1 MDLEN
6 CFCGAKQLRSAV
18 CWPPQVTERII
29 NVSSISAGSSI
40 PWDNLNAERSY
51 SSHSTYSLSKLAMM
65 LFTTELAKRLGPG
78 PPTVNTLDPGTVNTK
93 MLVKGWGRCGI
104 EIEVR
109 S

>member
-1 MDLEN
+1 M
-6 CFCGAKQLRSAV
+6 
-18 CWPPQVTERII
+18 TERII

-93 MLVKGWGRCGI
+93 MLIAGWGRCGI

-109 S
+109 CQCLKEAACERRVLVCMLH